1 MALLNVI
8 LDGDQEYVGFWSR
21 VWASVIDT
29 IVLLI
34 VVGVLLM
41 IFGRQE
47 SLAALPTQGSLTDV
61 FLNYL
66 LPFVAVIALWVR
78 YGATPGKQVIHARIV
93 DATTGQPLRLGQSVV
108 RYFGYFVSC
117 IPLFAGFIWIAFDR
131 RKQGWHD
138 KMANTVVVRPRVTEI
153 VSVLP
158 SAQ

>member
-1 MALLNVI
+1 MQTLNVI
-8 LDGDQEYVGFWSR
+8 LDGDQEYVGFWPR

-29 IVLLI
+29 IVMVI
-34 VVGVLLM
+34 VVGALLL
-41 IFGRQE
+41 IFGRKSSLTTLPTPG
-47 SLAALPTQGSLTDV
+47 SLADLLI
-61 FLNYL
+61 NYL
-66 LPFVAVIALWVR
+66 LPFVAVVALWVR

-93 DATTGQPLRLGQSVV
+93 DATSGQPLGIGQSVL

-138 KMANTVVVRPRVTEI
+138 KLANTVVVRPRITEI